1 MVNKVAIIQARISS
15 TRLPG
20 KVLKP
25 LAGKTVLEH
34 IVGRVS
40 CANLVDQVVVA
51 TTNNLADKEITSL
64 CKKKG
69 IDYFCGS
76 ELNVLERYYKAAKA
90 YNAEV
95 VIRVTSDDPLKDPQ
109 VINKAIKIFF
119 QNDYDYVS
127 NTIKPTYPD
136 GLDVEVF
143 SFDALARAYSK
154 AILTSEK
161 EHVTP
166 YIWKNPVLF
175 KLHNFK
181 SETDFSYMRWTL
193 DTEEDYE
200 FIKIIY
206 DKVYKPG
213 EVFLMNDVIDFLEK
227 NPELLN
233 INHHYNRNE
242 RYQQDIAR
250 EKNFEY

>member
-20 KVLKP
+20 KVLKS

-34 IVGRVS
+34 IVDRVS
-40 CANLVDQVVVA
+40 CAELVDQVIVA
-51 TTNNLADKEITSL
+51 TTDNLADKDITSL
-64 CKKKG
+64 CDKKG

-76 ELNVLERYYKAAKA
+76 ELNVLERYYKAAEA
-90 YNAEV
+90 YSAEV

-109 VINKAIKIFF
+109 VVDKAIDIFL
-119 QNDYDYVS
+119 QNNYDYVS

-143 SFDALARAYSK
+143 SFDALTRAYSK
-154 AILTSEK
+154 ARLKSEK

-166 YIWKNPVLF
+166 FVWKNPDQF
-175 KLHNFK
+175 KLHTFENDIDL
-181 SETDFSYMRWTL
+181 SHMRWTL

-200 FIKIIY
+200 FIRIIY
-206 DKVYKPG
+206 DNLYKPG
-213 EVFLMNDVIDFLEK
+213 EVFLMNDVLSFLDK
-227 NPELLN
+227 NPELLT
-233 INHHYNRNE
+233 INQHYQRNE
-242 RYQQDIAR
+242 RYLQDIAK
-250 EKNFEY
+250 EKSYDC

>member
-1 MVNKVAIIQARISS
+1 MVKKVAIIQARIGS

-34 IVGRVS
+34 IVDRVS
-40 CANLVDQVVVA
+40 CAELVDQVIVA
-51 TTNNLADKEITSL
+51 TTDNLADKDITSL
-64 CKKKG
+64 CDKKG
-69 IDYFCGS
+69 IDFFCGS

-90 YNAEV
+90 YSAEV
-95 VIRVTSDDPLKDPQ
+95 VVRVTSDDPLKDPQ
-109 VINKAIKIFF
+109 VIDKAIRIFL

-127 NTIKPTYPD
+127 NTIEPTYPD
-136 GLDVEVF
+136 GIDVEVF

-154 AILTSEK
+154 ATLESEK

-166 YIWKNPVLF
+166 YIWKNSDQF
-175 KLHNFK
+175 KLHTFK
-181 SETDFSYMRWTL
+181 NNIDLSHMRWTL
-193 DTEEDYE
+193 DTEEDYQ

-206 DKVYKPG
+206 DKLYKPG
-213 EVFLMNDVIDFLEK
+213 EVILMNDVIDFLEK

-233 INHHYNRNE
+233 INQHYKRNE

-250 EKNFEY
+250 ENN